1 LVNAGREGRLA
12 RTGEFKMTAWRKM
25 LMAVAG
31 LATAATVIPT
41 AALADGHGR
50 GHRKHHRH
58 HHHHHERIIVEER
71 PVYYRERVYV
81 EERPVYYREAPRYY
95 REAPRRAYRSSC
107 RSGGTTG
114 LIVGGAA
121 GALLG
126 REIDGGRDRT
136 AGTIIGAGA
145 GALLG
150 REIDRNDRC

>member
-1 LVNAGREGRLA
+1 
-12 RTGEFKMTAWRKM
+12 MTTWRKM
-25 LMAVAG
+25 LMVAAG

-50 GHRKHHRH
+50 GHRKHHH
-58 HHHHHERIIVEER
+58 HHGYH
-71 PVYYRERVYV
+71 ERVYV
-81 EERPVYYREAPRYY
+81 EERPVYRQRDYEPAPRYY
-95 REAPRRAYRSSC
+95 REAPRRYRSSC

-126 REIDGGRDRT
+126 REVDGGRDRT

-150 REIDRNDRC
+150 REIDRKDRC

>member
-1 LVNAGREGRLA
+1 
-12 RTGEFKMTAWRKM
+12 MTTWRKV
-25 LMAVAG
+25 LMVAAG

-50 GHRKHHRH
+50 GHYKHHRH
-58 HHHHHERIIVEER
+58 YE
-71 PVYYRERVYV
+71 PYRERVYV
-81 EERPVYYREAPRYY
+81 EERPVYYRERYYEPAPVYYRERHYEPAPRYY
-95 REAPRRAYRSSC
+95 REGPRRSYRSSC

-126 REIDGGRDRT
+126 REVDGGRDRT

-150 REIDRNDRC
+150 REIDRKDRC

>member
-1 LVNAGREGRLA
+1 MVWE
-12 RTGEFKMTAWRKM
+12 TEEMAWRK
-25 LMAVAG
+25 LLTMAVG

-41 AALADGHGR
+41 AALADGYGR
-50 GHRKHHRH
+50 GHYKHRRH
-58 HHHHHERIIVEER
+58 HHHHGYERVYVEER

-81 EERPVYYREAPRYY
+81 QERPAYYQERYYEPAPRRYREAPR
-95 REAPRRAYRSSC
+95 YRSSC

-114 LIVGGAA
+114 LIIGGAA

-126 REIDGGRDRT
+126 REVDGGRDRT

-150 REIDRNDRC
+150 REIDRKDRC

>member
-1 LVNAGREGRLA
+1 
-12 RTGEFKMTAWRKM
+12 MTTWRKM
-25 LMAVAG
+25 LMVAAG

-41 AALADGHGR
+41 AALADGYGR
-50 GHRKHHRH
+50 GHHKHHRH
-58 HHHHHERIIVEER
+58 HDRYV
-71 PVYYRERVYV
+71 ERVYV
-81 EERPVYYREAPRYY
+81 EERPVYYRERYYEPAPVYRERYYEPAPRHY
-95 REAPRRAYRSSC
+95 REAPRYRSSC

-126 REIDGGRDRT
+126 REVDGGRDRT

-150 REIDRNDRC
+150 REIDRKDRC

>member
-1 LVNAGREGRLA
+1 
-12 RTGEFKMTAWRKM
+12 MTTWRKM
-25 LMAVAG
+25 LMVAAG
-31 LATAATVIPT
+31 LATVATVIPT

-50 GHRKHHRH
+50 GHRKHHH
-58 HHHHHERIIVEER
+58 HHGYHERVYVEER

-81 EERPVYYREAPRYY
+81 EERPVYRQRYYEPAPRYY
-95 REAPRRAYRSSC
+95 REEPRRYRSSC

-126 REIDGGRDRT
+126 REVDGGRDRT
-136 AGTIIGAGA
+136 AGTIIGASA

-150 REIDRNDRC
+150 REIDRKDRC

>member
-1 LVNAGREGRLA
+1 MNE
-12 RTGEFKMTAWRKM
+12 MAWRKL
-25 LMAVAG
+25 LMMAAG

-50 GHRKHHRH
+50 GHYKHGHRH
-58 HHHHHERIIVEER
+58 GYYRERVYVVER
-71 PVYYRERVYV
+71 PVYRERVYV
-81 EERPVYYREAPRYY
+81 EERPVYYRERYYEPAPRYY
-95 REAPRRAYRSSC
+95 REAPRYYRDAPRRHYRSSC

-136 AGTIIGAGA
+136 AGTVIGAA
-145 GALLG
+145 SGALLG
-150 REIDRNDRC
+150 REIDRKDRC